1 VTEFVQHLV
10 NGLSLGSVYA
20 LIALGY
26 TMVYGVLQLINF
38 AHAEIFMLGAFAGYY
53 SASWLP
59 AFQREPRFLVILS
72 LSMATCALLGTV
84 IERFAYRPLRYS
96 PRLNALITAMG
107 VSMLIQAIGQ
117 LPFFMGPSPR
127 FFPELLPNTTLL
139 SLGGVGVSSL
149 QAVTLV
155 SSVVLMIGLHRLVFH
170 SRFGS
175 AMRAVSFD
183 ARTAGLMGI
192 DANRVIAL
200 TFMVGSALAAAAG
213 ILVGLS
219 YPRIEPTMGVLL
231 GLKAFVAAVLGGI
244 GNVRG
249 AMVGGLTIGLVEAMA
264 VGYGSSSYRDAVA
277 FGILILVLIFKPS
290 GIFGRGAVVEKV

>member
-1 VTEFVQHLV
+1 MTEFIQHLV

-38 AHAEIFMLGAFAGYY
+38 AHAEIFMLGAFSGYY
-53 SASWLP
+53 AASWLP
-59 AFQREPRFLVILS
+59 AFSREPRFLVVLS
-72 LSMATCALLGTV
+72 IAMAACAFIGAIV
-84 IERFAYRPLRYS
+84 ERFAYRPLRGS

-127 FFPELLPNTTLL
+127 FFPQLLPNTNLA
-139 SLGGVGVSSL
+139 SLGGVALSSL
-149 QAVTLV
+149 QGLTLLT
-155 SSVVLMIGLHRLVFH
+155 SVVLMIGLHRLVFH
-170 SRFGS
+170 TKLGS

-183 ARTAGLMGI
+183 GKTAALMGI
-192 DANRVIAL
+192 DTNRVIAL

-244 GNVRG
+244 GNIRG
-249 AMVGGLTIGLVEAMA
+249 AMVGGLTIGMVEAMA
-264 VGYGSSSYRDAVA
+264 VGYGSSSYRDAVS
-277 FGILILVLIFKPS
+277 FGILILVLILKPS
-290 GIFGRGAVVEKV
+290 GIFGRTVAEKV

>member
-1 VTEFVQHLV
+1 MTEFFQHLV

-38 AHAEIFMLGAFAGYY
+38 AHAEVFMLGAFSGYY
-53 SASWLP
+53 LASWLP
-59 AFQREPRFLVILS
+59 AFQRGPRFLVVLS
-72 LSMATCALLGTV
+72 LSMAICAGIGVV
-84 IERFAYRPLRYS
+84 IERFAYRPLRNS

-127 FFPELLPNTTLL
+127 FFPPLLPNRSLL
-139 SLGGVGVSSL
+139 SVAGVGVTTL
-149 QAVTLV
+149 QAVTLGSAV
-155 SSVVLMIGLHRLVFH
+155 LLMIGLHRLVFH
-170 SRFGS
+170 TRFGA

-183 ARTAGLMGI
+183 GRTAGLMGI

-244 GNVRG
+244 GNIRG
-249 AMVGGLTIGLVEAMA
+249 AMVGGMTIGLVEAMA

-277 FGILILVLIFKPS
+277 FGILILVLVFKPS
-290 GIFGRGAVVEKV
+290 GIFGKAVVEKV

>member
-1 VTEFVQHLV
+1 MTEFLQHLV

-38 AHAEIFMLGAFAGYY
+38 AHAEIFMLGAFSGYY
-53 SASWLP
+53 AATWLP
-59 AFQREPRFLVILS
+59 AFAREPRFLVILS
-72 LSMATCALLGTV
+72 LSMAICAFLGTIV
-84 IERFAYRPLRYS
+84 ERFAYRPLRDS

-127 FFPELLPNTTLL
+127 FFPELLPNVNLV
-139 SLGGVGVSSL
+139 SMGGVALGSL
-149 QAVTLV
+149 QAVTLT
-155 SSVVLMIGLHRLVFH
+155 SALVLMVGLHRLVFH
-170 SRFGS
+170 TKLGS
-175 AMRAVSFD
+175 AMRAVSFNGQ
-183 ARTAGLMGI
+183 AAALMGI
-192 DANRVIAL
+192 DTNRVIAL
-200 TFMVGSALAAAAG
+200 TFVVGSALAAAAG
-213 ILVGLS
+213 ILVGMS

-244 GNVRG
+244 GNIRG

-264 VGYGSSSYRDAVA
+264 VGYGSSSYRDAVS

-290 GIFGRGAVVEKV
+290 GLFGRTVAEKV

>member
-1 VTEFVQHLV
+1 MTELFQHIA

-38 AHAEIFMLGAFAGYY
+38 AHAEIFMLGAFSGYY
-53 SASWLP
+53 AASWLP
-59 AFQREPRFLVILS
+59 AFSRHPRLLLILS
-72 LSMATCALLGTV
+72 IAMAICAFIGMI
-84 IERFAYRPLRYS
+84 IERFAYRPLRDS

-139 SLGGVGVSSL
+139 SMGGVSLNSL
-149 QAVTLV
+149 QALTLGT
-155 SSVVLMIGLHRLVFH
+155 SIALMIGLHRLVFH
-170 SRFGS
+170 TKLGS

-183 ARTAGLMGI
+183 GKTAALMGI

-219 YPRIEPTMGVLL
+219 YPRIEPTMGILL

-244 GNVRG
+244 GNIRG
-249 AMVGGLTIGLVEAMA
+249 AMVGGLTIGLVEAIA
-264 VGYGSSSYRDAVA
+264 VGYGSSSYRDAVT

-290 GIFGRGAVVEKV
+290 GIFGRTVAEKV

>member
-1 VTEFVQHLV
+1 MTEFFQHLV

-38 AHAEIFMLGAFAGYY
+38 AHAEVFMLGAFSGYY
-53 SASWLP
+53 AASWLP
-59 AFQREPRFLVILS
+59 PFARAPRFLVILS
-72 LSMATCALLGTV
+72 LAMAICAFIGTV
-84 IERFAYRPLRYS
+84 IERFAYRPLRDS

-117 LPFFMGPSPR
+117 LPFFMGPSPH
-127 FFPELLPNTTLL
+127 FFPSLLPNTNLV
-139 SLGGVGVSSL
+139 SLGGVGLGSL
-149 QAVTLV
+149 QVVTLT
-155 SSVVLMIGLHRLVFH
+155 SALALMVGLHRLVFH
-170 SRFGS
+170 TKLGS

-183 ARTAGLMGI
+183 GKTAALMGI

-200 TFMVGSALAAAAG
+200 TFIVGSALAAAAG
-213 ILVGLS
+213 ILVGMS

-244 GNVRG
+244 GNIRG

-264 VGYGSSSYRDAVA
+264 VGYGSSSYRDAVS
-277 FGILILVLIFKPS
+277 FGILILVLIFKPT
-290 GIFGRGAVVEKV
+290 GIFGRPLAEKV

>member
-1 VTEFVQHLV
+1 VTEFLQHLV

-53 SASWLP
+53 AASWLP
-59 AFQREPRFLVILS
+59 AFSREPRFLVILS
-72 LSMATCALLGTV
+72 LAMAVCAFLGVV
-84 IERFAYRPLRYS
+84 IERFAYRPLRDS

-127 FFPELLPNTTLL
+127 FFPELIPNVTLA
-139 SLGGVGVSSL
+139 SIGGVALGSL
-149 QAVTLV
+149 QAVTLAAAL
-155 SSVVLMIGLHRLVFH
+155 VLMVGLHRLVFH
-170 SRFGS
+170 TRLGT

-183 ARTAGLMGI
+183 GKTAALMGI
-192 DANRVIAL
+192 DTNRVIAL

-244 GNVRG
+244 GNIRG
-249 AMVGGLTIGLVEAMA
+249 AMVGGMTIGLVETMA
-264 VGYGSSSYRDAVA
+264 VGYGSSSYRDAVS
-277 FGILILVLIFKPS
+277 FGILILVLVFKPS
-290 GIFGRGAVVEKV
+290 GIFGRAVTEKV